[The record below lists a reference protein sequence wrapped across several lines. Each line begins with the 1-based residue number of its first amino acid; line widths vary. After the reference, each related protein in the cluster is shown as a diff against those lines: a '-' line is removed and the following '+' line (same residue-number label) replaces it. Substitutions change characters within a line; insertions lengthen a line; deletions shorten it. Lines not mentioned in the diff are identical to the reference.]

1 MKNDNHYMGRPRK
14 MKRGNIAVSE
24 MVGTLLLL
32 VISVTLFSVIYFSVV
47 TVSPSPTRPSVNL
60 ICTLEKNNITLEHR
74 GGKTLDLDT
83 EIIVTINDTT
93 ERFIVND
100 YMNDESR
107 ENGVWNI
114 GEQVVYPTGDVADLK
129 VSASVVD
136 MHSSSVI
143 MLVVLQR

>member
-1 MKNDNHYMGRPRK
+1 
-14 MKRGNIAVSE
+14 MKRGNNAVSE
-24 MVGTLLLL
+24 IVGTLLLL
-32 VISVTLFSVIYFSVV
+32 VISVSLFSVIYLSVI

-74 GGKTLDLDT
+74 GGKTLDLGT

-100 YMNDESR
+100 YMNNESW

-114 GEQVVYPTGDVADLK
+114 GERVVFPTGDVTDLE

-136 MHSSSVI
+136 VHSNSVI
-143 MLVVLQR
+143 MMVVLQG

>member
-1 MKNDNHYMGRPRK
+1 
-14 MKRGNIAVSE
+14 MKRRNLAVSE
-24 MVGTLLLL
+24 TVGTLLLL
-32 VISVTLFSVIYFSVV
+32 TISVSLFSVIYSSVL
-47 TVSPSPTRPSVNL
+47 TISPSPTKPSVNL
-60 ICTLEKNNITLEHR
+60 ICKFEKNNITLEHR

-100 YMNDESR
+100 YMNNESR

-114 GEQVVYPTGDVADLK
+114 GERVVYPTGDVTDLK
-129 VSASVVD
+129 VSVSVID
-136 MHSSSVI
+136 IHTNSVI

>member
-1 MKNDNHYMGRPRK
+1 MEYINHYMERPRK

-24 MVGTLLLL
+24 TVGTFLLLG
-32 VISVTLFSVIYFSVV
+32 ISVSLFSVVYVSVLN
-47 TVSPSPTRPSVNL
+47 VSPSPISPSVNL

-83 EIIVTINDTT
+83 EIIVTFNGTT

-100 YMNDESR
+100 YMNNESR
-107 ENGVWNI
+107 ENGIWNI
-114 GEQVVYPTGDVADLK
+114 GERVVYPTGDVTDLE

-136 MHSSSVI
+136 VHSNSVI
-143 MLVVLQR
+143 MMVVLQG